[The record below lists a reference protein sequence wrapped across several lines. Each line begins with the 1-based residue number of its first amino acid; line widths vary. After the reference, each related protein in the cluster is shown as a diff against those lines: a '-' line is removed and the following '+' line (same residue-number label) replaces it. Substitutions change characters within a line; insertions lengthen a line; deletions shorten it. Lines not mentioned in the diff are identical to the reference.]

1 MKTPRRTFLQFAGA
15 AVAAILFTLPS
26 HNAWSQTTR
35 PIRIIVPV
43 SPGGAGNIVARLLA
57 EQISRTQSTTITVE
71 NRPGAGGIVGSDV
84 VSRAAPDGSTLLI
97 HSVNLLIDPLVQK
110 TNYQPLTSF
119 EPICELVD
127 APILFAVNVVS
138 PYRTLADLLDASR
151 AKPRYVTV
159 ASIGPGGAFRIGFE
173 MLKRAADVDMTFV
186 PYPGV
191 APAVNALLGGH
202 VTAAFASYSTASEHL
217 NAGKLRAL
225 AVGSPERIEPL
236 PEVPT
241 VAESGYPGYEVDN
254 WFGAWAPARTSREA
268 ASRLAGWFTAALQAP
283 EVRQKLVAQG
293 LFPSPI
299 CGSDFATLVR
309 KQFDNFG
316 RIIREANI
324 KAE

>member
-1 MKTPRRTFLQFAGA
+1 
-15 AVAAILFTLPS
+15 
-26 HNAWSQTTR
+26 
-35 PIRIIVPV
+35 
-43 SPGGAGNIVARLLA
+43 
-57 EQISRTQSTTITVE
+57 
-71 NRPGAGGIVGSDV
+71 
-84 VSRAAPDGSTLLI
+84 
-97 HSVNLLIDPLVQK
+97 
-110 TNYQPLTSF
+110 
-119 EPICELVD
+119 
-127 APILFAVNVVS
+127 
-138 PYRTLADLLDASR
+138 
-151 AKPRYVTV
+151 
-159 ASIGPGGAFRIGFE
+159 

-202 VTAAFASYSTASEHL
+202 VTAAFTSYSTASEHL
-217 NAGKLRAL
+217 SAGKLRAL

-268 ASRLAGWFTAALQAP
+268 ASRLAGWFTAALQTP

-309 KQFDNFG
+309 KQYDDFG